1 MKLEV
6 PKSCRSQCKCPPEGM
21 LVEICTPGGSLCSVT
36 ADCHSHIADIKN
48 QIETATGIPR
58 WEQRLISGQDQL
70 RDGDFLN
77 SIGKGALNLL
87 LLRRDSEQAHW
98 LKTFVEDDE
107 DLHYSSRWESFTSLR
122 DAPEKIRSD
131 REVVAAAVRSRG
143 SNLIHASK
151 ELRGDKGLALLAIE
165 SIHYPQENVGCNDN
179 GVFMHLS
186 DELRA
191 DREVVAA
198 ALEEDATSEHMHLGF
213 AEGGALRRAS
223 ETLRN
228 DEGFVLEAVRRFG
241 SPIHDAPRHLR
252 EDADVILTA
261 LRHHPHMELGGCKC
275 RGRGLSPGIL
285 GIECAPQL
293 RCQKEFVLK
302 AAHLGQFNFVLS
314 SSHNQWHDSA
324 NQNWAN
330 DEDFMQQLAPLL
342 YPLYLPRDEPI
353 DYDMHACLACQGSLS
368 TNYTCIR
375 DYAPNGE
382 YHPWQAILE
391 AAREMGTMLGM
402 LLRRKVEEWKEDA
415 KRKMEESKEDARRV
429 ELVWFIGSVWDDV
442 YNRKQILEEARMR
455 KWFRD
460 SAWSSRSKAKKQRS
474 LNSQVVGW
482 RGGRHKVPDIDFWDL

>member
-1 MKLEV
+1 
-6 PKSCRSQCKCPPEGM
+6 
-21 LVEICTPGGSLCSVT
+21 
-36 ADCHSHIADIKN
+36 
-48 QIETATGIPR
+48 
-58 WEQRLISGQDQL
+58 
-70 RDGDFLN
+70 
-77 SIGKGALNLL
+77 
-87 LLRRDSEQAHW
+87 
-98 LKTFVEDDE
+98 
-107 DLHYSSRWESFTSLR
+107 
-122 DAPEKIRSD
+122 
-131 REVVAAAVRSRG
+131 
-143 SNLIHASK
+143 
-151 ELRGDKGLALLAIE
+151 
-165 SIHYPQENVGCNDN
+165 
-179 GVFMHLS
+179 
-186 DELRA
+186 
-191 DREVVAA
+191 
-198 ALEEDATSEHMHLGF
+198 
-213 AEGGALRRAS
+213 
-223 ETLRN
+223 
-228 DEGFVLEAVRRFG
+228 
-241 SPIHDAPRHLR
+241 
-252 EDADVILTA
+252 
-261 LRHHPHMELGGCKC
+261 MELGGCTC
-275 RGRGLSPGIL
+275 PGFGRI
-285 GIECAPQL
+285 GIECPPQL
-293 RCQKEFVLK
+293 RRQKEFVLK

-353 DYDMHACLACQGSLS
+353 NHAMYACLACQGSLS